1 MRGFLRK
8 LIVALSIILVSTYS
22 FNAQTTRDQNLIKL
36 NFERGLR
43 ELKVL
48 NYRDALIFF
57 SRAYIQDPYSYYG
70 ELSYLYIGKS
80 YALYSYG
87 YRSRQGI
94 LASIGYLN
102 QYPFHYKVPRFIN
115 TQREFIADSYLLLQ
129 WYDDA
134 KNIYA
139 NLYGETEKKEYLI
152 KLGYATALSGSIEN
166 FNYIKDLAKIGVPK
180 DYLDFYYMTLAFYY
194 FNIGKFKTTLELLSR
209 AININPY
216 LREDPHVLFRL
227 GISYNKLGDW
237 RRALLY
243 LELALRNDA
252 FGVYEER
259 SLYYLAL
266 INLETNNFRE
276 AYLKAQELFKDDRLF
291 YRKLPQ
297 ILFSTFW
304 YYDEFIKVYGKE
316 IGNYREKLLKVG
328 WLNVENIF
336 GDLPALG
343 IYYLSMKG
351 RSLTEEERKFLKA
364 KKLRLT
370 EFVYENDIFTFDK
383 YLNKLREELGRFVFY
398 KAEDASY
405 LTDVYKTNPDNFA
418 TVFGTKE
425 GWEIL
430 ARSLTYTGDE
440 LAVDVIPRLENKS
453 LYWFLGAQ
461 IHILKNRPVL
471 AVNFLERSL
480 QGLRGDD
487 RTEAQLLL
495 YFLRDD
501 RERLENVV
509 LRTDFQNERFG
520 QYSPIIYLKLGDLS
534 FAEKDY
540 RSAIEYY
547 KKVIEMGEKVGE
559 GYWWALFRTAL
570 SGELMRSEK
579 TIKWVVKKAEEK
591 DNIWSR
597 VILTLWEG

>member
-8 LIVALSIILVSTYS
+8 LTVALSIILVSTYS
-22 FNAQTTRDQNLIKL
+22 FNAQTTQDRSLIKR

-43 ELKVL
+43 ELRVL

-102 QYPFHYKVPRFIN
+102 QYPFRYKVPRFIT

-166 FNYIKDLAKIGVPK
+166 FNYIKDLARKGVPK
-180 DYLDFYYMTLAFYY
+180 DYLDFYYMTIAFYY
-194 FNIGKFKTTLELLSR
+194 FNMGKYKTTLELLSR

-227 GISYNKLGDW
+227 GISHNKLGDW

-276 AYLKAQELFKDDRLF
+276 AFLKAQELFKNDRLF

-297 ILFSTFW
+297 LLFSTFW

-316 IGNYREKLLKVG
+316 IGDYREKLLKVG

-351 RSLTEEERKFLKA
+351 RELTEEERKFLKA

-370 EFVYENDIFTFDK
+370 EFVYENDIFTFTK
-383 YLNKLREELGRFVFY
+383 YLEKLRKELGRFVFY
-398 KAEDASY
+398 KEEDARY
-405 LTDVYKTNPDNFA
+405 ITDIYKTNPDNFA
-418 TVFGTKE
+418 RVFGTRE
-425 GWEIL
+425 GWELL
-430 ARSLTYTGDE
+430 ARSLTYTGNE
-440 LAVDVIPRLENKS
+440 LAVEVIPRLENKS

-461 IHILKNRPVL
+461 IHILKNRPIL

-480 QGLRGDD
+480 DGLRGDD
-487 RTEAQLLL
+487 RIEAQLLL
-495 YFLRDD
+495 YFLRED

-509 LRTDFQNERFG
+509 LRTDFKKERFR
-520 QYSPIIYLKLGDLS
+520 QYRPIVYLKLGDLS
-534 FAEKDY
+534 FGERDY
-540 RSAIEYY
+540 RGAIEYY
-547 KKVIEMGEKVGE
+547 KKVIEMGEKAGE

-579 TIKWVVKKAEEK
+579 TIKWVVKKAEGK

-597 VILTLWEG
+597 VILALWEG

>member
-1 MRGFLRK
+1 LLRK
-8 LIVALSIILVSTYS
+8 LIVALSIVLVSTYS
-22 FNAQTTRDQNLIKL
+22 FNAQTTADQSLIKR

-57 SRAYIQDPYSYYG
+57 TRAYIQDPFSYYG

-102 QYPFHYKVPRFIN
+102 QYPFRYKVPRFIN

-166 FNYIKDLAKIGVPK
+166 FNYIKDLAKKGVPR

-194 FNIGKFKTTLELLSR
+194 FNIGKYKTTLEFLSR
-209 AININPY
+209 AITLNPY

-227 GISYNKLGDW
+227 GISHNKTGDW

-243 LELALRNDA
+243 LELALKNDA

-276 AYLKAQELFKDDRLF
+276 AYLKAMELFKNDRLF

-297 ILFSTFW
+297 MLFSVFW
-304 YYDEFIKVYGKE
+304 FYDEFLKVYEKE
-316 IGNYREKLLKVG
+316 IGNYREKLLKIG
-328 WLNVENIF
+328 WLNVENIY
-336 GDLPALG
+336 GDLSALG
-343 IYYLSMKG
+343 IYYLSMKE
-351 RSLTEEERKFLKA
+351 RKITQEEKKFLKA
-364 KKLRLT
+364 KRLRLK
-370 EFVYENDIFTFDK
+370 EFVHENDIFTFTR
-383 YLNKLREELGRFVFY
+383 YIERLRDELGKIVFY
-398 KAEDASY
+398 KEEDSRY
-405 LTDVYKTNPDNFA
+405 ISEIYRLNPHNYA
-418 TVFGTKE
+418 LIFGTRE
-425 GWEIL
+425 GWETL
-430 ARSLTYTGDE
+430 ARCLTYSGDD
-440 LAVDVIPRLENKS
+440 LAVEILPRLENRY

-461 IHILKNRPVL
+461 IHILKNRPIL

-480 QGLRGDD
+480 EGLRGED
-487 RTEAQLLL
+487 RLEAQILL
-495 YFLRDD
+495 YLLRED
-501 RERLENVV
+501 RDRLENVV
-509 LRTDFQNERFG
+509 LRTDFKDERFKP
-520 QYSPIIYLKLGDLS
+520 YKSLVYLKIADLS
-534 FAEKDY
+534 FADGDY
-540 RSAIEYY
+540 REAIEYY
-547 KKVIEMGEKVGE
+547 KKVIEMGEKVGDV
-559 GYWWALFRTAL
+559 YWWSLFRTAL
-570 SGELMRSEK
+570 SGELMNSRK
-579 TIKWVVKKAEEK
+579 TIKWVVKKAEGK

-597 VILTLWEG
+597 VIRTLWEG